1 MTAIRVY
8 EELANAVRWPALG
21 SVPSTGPIPATT
33 PPEETARR
41 ALERLEAAATTEIN
55 GDDPWAEA
63 GRRVIRRHLTRMLG
77 HVAGSLDGEDPE
89 EIHAM
94 RVAGRRV
101 RAAWRVFGDGFEP
114 EARRRYRDDLRAI
127 GGHLGAVRDMDVR
140 LGILDAYAGE
150 RSSRRR
156 VVLEPLRTTWRAER
170 DARHAGLVEIL
181 RSTAFERFVSD
192 YLALALEDGLHARPT
207 RGNRPSTVRT
217 RMPAGIWD
225 AYQSVWAFDAGL
237 PGADMATLHQLRI
250 EAKWLRYAI
259 EFARESL
266 EPESTLLLRRVVAL
280 QDRLGDIHDLDGAA
294 GLAREF
300 DPGAG
305 RRARIERA
313 AVDRFE
319 RRLVAR
325 TDRIR
330 RDLGPTWRAV
340 SGSGYR
346 RTLGGALARF

>member
-8 EELANAVRWPALG
+8 DELATDGGWPALG
-21 SVPSTGPIPATT
+21 VPNDRLKPATVE
-33 PPEETARR
+33 PGETVRM
-41 ALERLEAAATTEIN
+41 ALDRLDASSTIEIR
-55 GDDPWAEA
+55 GDEPWAEA
-63 GRRVIRRHLTRMLG
+63 GRQVIRRNLIRMLG
-77 HVAGSLDGEDPE
+77 HVAGTLDGRDPE
-89 EIHAM
+89 EVHAM

-101 RAAWRVFGDGFEP
+101 RAGWRVFGDGFEL
-114 EARRRYRDDLRAI
+114 EARHRYRDDLRTI

-140 LGILDAYAGE
+140 LGILDGYATDQ
-150 RSSRRR
+150 SSRQRAA
-156 VVLEPLRTTWRAER
+156 LEPLRTSWRIER
-170 DARHAGLVEIL
+170 DARHAALAAVL
-181 RSTAFERFVSD
+181 RSSVFERFVGD
-192 YLALALEDGLHARPT
+192 YLALTLEDGLHARPH
-207 RGNRPSTVRT
+207 GVNRPSNVRT

-225 AYQSVWAFDAGL
+225 AYQSVWAFDTSVA
-237 PGADMATLHQLRI
+237 GADMATLHQLRI

-259 EFARESL
+259 EFVREPL

-294 GLAREF
+294 ALARQF

-305 RRARIERA
+305 RRSRLERA
-313 AVDRFE
+313 AADRFA

>member
-1 MTAIRVY
+1 MRSSDSRRRP
-8 EELANAVRWPALG
+8 LPR
-21 SVPSTGPIPATT
+21 STATT
-33 PPEETARR
+33 H
-41 ALERLEAAATTEIN
+41 
-55 GDDPWAEA
+55 WAEA
-63 GRRVIRRHLTRMLG
+63 GRRVIRRHLTRVLG

-192 YLALALEDGLHARPT
+192 YLALALETGCTPARPVAT
-207 RGNRPSTVRT
+207 GRRRS
-217 RMPAGIWD
+217 WD
-225 AYQSVWAFDAGL
+225 QDAGRDLGRL
-237 PGADMATLHQLRI
+237 PVGLGLRGRAAGCRHGDPPPAPHRGEMAALRD
-250 EAKWLRYAI
+250 RVC
-259 EFARESL
+259 ARVARART
-266 EPESTLLLRRVVAL
+266 TLLLRRVVAL

-294 GLAREF
+294 GLARLSIRVPAAGRGSNVPPSTASNAAWSPGRTGSDEISGR
-300 DPGAG
+300 PGA
-305 RRARIERA
+305 
-313 AVDRFE
+313 
-319 RRLVAR
+319 
-325 TDRIR
+325 
-330 RDLGPTWRAV
+330 P
-340 SGSGYR
+340 
-346 RTLGGALARF
+346 